1 MLRKNYLLQT
11 RASKSWYSFGAAGWA
26 SLAIE
31 IAVPAVF
38 FALMCI
44 PKHFLDPVH
53 FPQQLSVPH
62 DLDNPYWA
70 FTYEGKPIFAPTP
83 YPHHFF
89 LVPHLPAT
97 FCSMLSQLSTLIA
110 DSTPFLNLPS
120 PFPLHPFSSLQRQ

>member
-1 MLRKNYLLQT
+1 LLLQT

-53 FPQQLSVPH
+53 FPQQLSMPY
-62 DLDNPYWA
+62 DLDNPHWA
-70 FTYEGKPIFAPTP
+70 VNYAG
-83 YPHHFF
+83 
-89 LVPHLPAT
+89 HLLPPPPPSFCHSLT
-97 FCSMLSQLSTLIA
+97 F
-110 DSTPFLNLPS
+110 P
-120 PFPLHPFSSLQRQ
+120 PL